1 MVRWQILCY
10 ACFTTVEK
18 KACRSFRPSCSDSAP
33 LQPLPHPEGSTS
45 QWVPSPVPSVGNVP
59 LLRLISNSTSC
70 LGALF
75 PVTTEPATQRG
86 KHFPRQP
93 AVSPMSQM
101 GKLRRREIER
111 FPPGLTAK
119 ERRRPASDPGLCDS
133 KPETCSLVPHEL
145 GDGLSPSLK
154 PWARGLPHST
164 GEFSGSPSPQ
174 TSVPLRHRL
183 NSELASG
190 YPASRGAWG
199 NYK

>member
-10 ACFTTVEK
+10 ACFTTDEK
-18 KACRSFRPSCSDSAP
+18 EVCCSFSPAALILPPCS
-33 LQPLPHPEGSTS
+33 
-45 QWVPSPVPSVGNVP
+45 PSPTPRAPCLGGCPSIGNVA

-101 GKLRRREIER
+101 GKLRHREIER

-154 PWARGLPHST
+154 PWARGLPHSP

>member
-1 MVRWQILCY
+1 MHVSPQLKKRHAVHFGPAALILPPC
-10 ACFTTVEK
+10 
-18 KACRSFRPSCSDSAP
+18 SPSPTPRAP
-33 LQPLPHPEGSTS
+33 HLSGCQ
-45 QWVPSPVPSVGNVP
+45 SPVPSVGSVP

-154 PWARGLPHST
+154 PSARGLPHSP